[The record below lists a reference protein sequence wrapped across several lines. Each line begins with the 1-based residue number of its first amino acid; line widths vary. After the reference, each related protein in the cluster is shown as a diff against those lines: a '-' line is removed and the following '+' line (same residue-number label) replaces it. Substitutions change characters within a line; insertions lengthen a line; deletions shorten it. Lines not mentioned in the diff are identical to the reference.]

1 MCRTRFLKNF
11 GIDGSIDSVGF
22 SATSAYLTANNTDN
36 YETMK
41 TESSQLNFDTSV
53 KIDTDFQ
60 LAVAKKNNETIAIS
74 GTRQEFSLKL
84 VSSDDKK
91 SDKWY
96 REHTKVCV
104 DFVLTGLDPYWLSN
118 DK

>member
-1 MCRTRFLKNF
+1 MNFLKSF
-11 GIDGSIDSVGF
+11 GIDSLSDSVGF
-22 SATSAYLTANNTDN
+22 SATSAYLTANDIDS

-41 TESSQLNFDTSV
+41 TESSQLNFDTDV
-53 KIDTDFQ
+53 KTDTEFQ
-60 LAVAKKNNETIAIS
+60 LTIAKKNDKTIAIS

-91 SDKWY
+91 TDKWY

-104 DFVLTGLDPYWLSN
+104 DFILTGLDSYWLSN